1 MVLTMTDSFIKEKN
15 DDVCKFLNEHKDDL
29 IDEIKEEFSKDIEKR
44 SIFNSF
50 KLIVYDNWLS
60 KIITL
65 ALIDKCCMNLSVEE
79 RLILMDEDDI
89 RKISKQI
96 IKEVYND

>member
-15 DDVCKFLNEHKDDL
+15 DDVCKFLNEHKGDL
-29 IDEIKEEFSKDIEKR
+29 INEIKEEFSKDIEKR
-44 SIFNSF
+44 NIFNSF

-65 ALIDKCCMNLSVEE
+65 ALIDKCGMNLSVEE

>member
-1 MVLTMTDSFIKEKN
+1 MVLTMTDSYIKEKN
-15 DDVCKFLNEHKDDL
+15 DDICMFLNKHKDDL
-29 IDEIKEEFSKDIEKR
+29 VNEIKEEFSKDIEKR

-65 ALIDKCCMNLSVEE
+65 ALIDKCGMNLSVEE

-96 IKEVYND
+96 IKEVYSD